1 MSKRNIRSWRRSTL
15 TGGFYWTGNG
25 HWCFYTAHI
34 SNDLNRSELEE
45 IMHPLRIRFA
55 EILLKNPWPS
65 HKMRGAALRMM
76 MRPKKVGSDWLKAPC
91 IFAYWLL
98 TLCQPWLFDGRR
110 IWDWRL
116 YKHLALGKVH
126 GGVFRCFAST
136 IYLAD
141 SDKDIFIRTQK
152 TDNQTT
158 IKAWIK
164 TYCVKMNWLH
174 IRNDLKCSCTLIC
187 KNLIIKNSL
196 AIYGIC
202 GTPSVWMRSDIAG
215 KISVPHSR
223 MVFVLCWHIFLL
235 ERLHSLV
242 PKRDVVL
249 RAAWW
254 SCFAGTYDTWPPSHF
269 LLLPVSF
276 LTDKTWNWY
285 TASKKNLA
293 VSKNHPPAEYAN
305 VVWYFMCTQMY

>member
-1 MSKRNIRSWRRSTL
+1 MSKRIIWSWRRSTL
-15 TGGFYWTGNG
+15 TCGFYWTGNG
-25 HWCFYTAHI
+25 HWCFHTAHI

-45 IMHPLRIRFA
+45 TMHPLRIRFA
-55 EILLKNPWPS
+55 EICSKIFDQITRWEVQLWGWWWGQKQLDQIDW
-65 HKMRGAALRMM
+65 
-76 MRPKKVGSDWLKAPC
+76 RPR
-91 IFAYWLL
+91 AYWLL
-98 TLCQPWLFDGRR
+98 TVCQLWLFDGQR

-164 TYCVKMNWLH
+164 PYCVKMNRLH
-174 IRNDLKCSCTLIC
+174 IRNDLTCSCTLIC
-187 KNLIIKNSL
+187 KNPIIKNSL

-202 GTPSVWMRSDIAG
+202 GTPFVWMIFDIVEE
-215 KISVPHSR
+215 KRSVPHSR
-223 MVFVLCWHIFLL
+223 MVFVLCWHFFLFKNTTFNSA
-235 ERLHSLV
+235 E
-242 PKRDVVL
+242 KRCSTQSSMVVVFCWHIWYVTNL
-249 RAAWW
+249 
-254 SCFAGTYDTWPPSHF
+254 THF

-285 TASKKNLA
+285 TA
-293 VSKNHPPAEYAN
+293 
-305 VVWYFMCTQMY
+305 

>member
-1 MSKRNIRSWRRSTL
+1 MWSWRRSTL
-15 TGGFYWTGNG
+15 TCGFYWTGNG
-25 HWCFYTAHI
+25 HWCFHTAHI

-45 IMHPLRIRFA
+45 TMHPLRIRFA
-55 EILLKNPWPS
+55 EICSKIFDQITRWEVQLWGWWWGQKKLDQIDW
-65 HKMRGAALRMM
+65 
-76 MRPKKVGSDWLKAPC
+76 RPR
-91 IFAYWLL
+91 AYWLL
-98 TLCQPWLFDGRR
+98 TVCQLWLFDGQR

-164 TYCVKMNWLH
+164 PYCVKMNRLH

-187 KNLIIKNSL
+187 KNQIIKNSL

-254 SCFAGTYDTWPPSHF
+254 SCFAGTYDTWPPSHTF
-269 LLLPVSF
+269 CCSPFPSWQMRLEIDTQPQ
-276 LTDKTWNWY
+276 
-285 TASKKNLA
+285 KKPCC
-293 VSKNHPPAEYAN
+293 V
-305 VVWYFMCTQMY
+305 